1 MFSRRSLPALFAII
15 AMVGLVHAEDRV
27 QSELK
32 FVGHNKA
39 EKTAGVWID
48 GQYVG
53 FVKELTGDKKIVL
66 LPGKHDVIVRQA
78 WYDDFT
84 QQVILEPGRTS
95 VINVSLVRAAHPQ
108 AQSATGEL
116 KIDATPTRAAVFVDN
131 QFAGHVDE
139 FTGAGKA
146 MLLTPGR
153 HSVRVALP
161 GYLPF
166 DTMVDLRPHQKLK
179 IKTDLVKGSITEAGS
194 VVNQSTPN

>member
-15 AMVGLVHAEDRV
+15 ALAGLVHAEDRV

-39 EKTAGVWID
+39 EKTAGVWMD

-84 QQVILEPGRTS
+84 QQVILGARTNQRDQRHPGEGCAS
-95 VINVSLVRAAHPQ
+95 PGPVSNRGTEDRRHA
-108 AQSATGEL
+108 
-116 KIDATPTRAAVFVDN
+116 DAGGSFCGQPVC
-131 QFAGHVDE
+131 
-139 FTGAGKA
+139 
-146 MLLTPGR
+146 
-153 HSVRVALP
+153 
-161 GYLPF
+161 
-166 DTMVDLRPHQKLK
+166 RPR
-179 IKTDLVKGSITEAGS
+179 G
-194 VVNQSTPN
+194 